1 MTTSH
6 TTPPAAPRLAQ
17 TAQLVLAALAAI
29 VIAVASQGWPSADP
43 PCDGAACVSPRGE
56 G

>member
-1 MTTSH
+1 MTTD
-6 TTPPAAPRLAQ
+6 PPAPTTGPSLTQSAH
-17 TAQLVLAALAAI
+17 LVLAALAAI

-43 PCDGAACVSPRGE
+43 PCDGADCIPSRGE

>member
-1 MTTSH
+1 MTTD
-6 TTPPAAPRLAQ
+6 PPAPTTGPSLTQAAH
-17 TAQLVLAALAAI
+17 LVLAALAAI

-43 PCDGAACVSPRGE
+43 PCEAGPCAPSHGE